1 VTAST
6 LVGILLCL
14 LLAPASVGCAYLL
27 LLTLL
32 SGRRTAPIAPT
43 PALRF
48 DVVVP
53 AHDEETGIAATVRS
67 LLAVDYPRELF
78 RVLVVADNCSDAT
91 AAKAAEAGAQ
101 VLVRQNKELRGK
113 GYALAHGFERSL
125 QDNADA
131 VVVVDA
137 DTVVSANL
145 LSAFSAR
152 LAAGAWAAQAH
163 YGVRNPV
170 ASWRTRLLAV
180 ALGMFHQVRSL
191 GRERLG
197 VSCGLRGNGMCFS
210 RSLLVAVPHD
220 AFSLVEDVE
229 YGLRIGE
236 AGHRVFYAG
245 EAHVLGDM
253 VAGESASRSQRQRWE
268 QGRLMLMRQHGV
280 RLLKAGL
287 AKADPLL
294 LDLALDILVPPLSVV
309 ALLVVFGLGGS
320 LALCQLTGSSQ
331 GLVGAWSACAAALLL
346 YGMRG
351 WQLSGTGARGLL
363 ALLAAPF
370 YVVWKLAL
378 LATSTSKKRS
388 EWVRTRREG
397 SEP

>member
-1 VTAST
+1 MTASS
-6 LVGILLCL
+6 LVGLLLWL
-14 LLAPASVGCAYLL
+14 LLAPAAVGCLYLL

-32 SGRRTAPIAPT
+32 SGRRAAPVAPPPT
-43 PALRF
+43 LRF
-48 DVVVP
+48 DFVVP
-53 AHDEETGIAATVRS
+53 AHDEEAGIAATVKS
-67 LLAVDYPRELF
+67 LLAVAYPRELF
-78 RVLVVADNCSDAT
+78 RVVVVADNCSDAT
-91 AAKAAEAGAQ
+91 AARAAEAGAQ
-101 VLVRQNKELRGK
+101 VLVRQDKELRGK
-113 GYALAHGFERSL
+113 GYALAHAFERSL
-125 QDNADA
+125 QGNADA

-145 LSAFSAR
+145 LTAFSTR

-163 YGVRNPV
+163 YGVRNPE
-170 ASWRTRLLAV
+170 AAWRTRLLAI

-210 RSLLVAVPHD
+210 RRLLVEIPHQ

-229 YGLRIGE
+229 YGLRVGE

-245 EAHVLGDM
+245 EAHVLGEM
-253 VAGESASRSQRQRWE
+253 VAGEKASRSQRQRWE
-268 QGRLMLMRQHGV
+268 QGRLMLMKQHGV

-309 ALLVVFGLGGS
+309 ALLVASG
-320 LALCQLTGSSQ
+320 LTGSIVLQLTAGGS
-331 GLVGAWSACAAALLL
+331 GALVWAWAACAFALFL
-346 YGMRG
+346 YGARG

-370 YVVWKLAL
+370 YVVWKLAVL
-378 LATSTSKKRS
+378 VRGRRKGA
-388 EWVRTRREG
+388 EWVRTTREG
-397 SEP
+397 SAP